1 MRSKLVKIDPGQR
14 RWVLAFEEGEDP
26 AELLVRFAR
35 DQELGG
41 AEMTGIGGFSQVTLG
56 YFEIEKRA
64 YRRIEVEEQVE
75 VLALTGSVSRSDE
88 GPKVHA
94 HVVLGLFNGQAAGGH
109 LLAGKVRPTLE
120 LIVTESP
127 RALWRREDRKTGLA
141 LLDLE
146 R

>member
-1 MRSKLVKIDPGQR
+1 MRSKLVRTDPGQR
-14 RWVLAFEEGEDP
+14 RWVLAFDEGEDP
-26 AELLVRFAR
+26 SGVLVKFAR

-41 AEMTGIGGFSQVTLG
+41 AELTGIGGFSQVTLG
-56 YFEIEKRA
+56 YFEIDQRE
-64 YRRIEVEEQVE
+64 YRRIEVDEQVE
-75 VLALTGSVSRSDE
+75 VLALTGSLARSDE

-94 HVVLGLFNGQAAGGH
+94 HVVLGLSSGQAAGGH
-109 LLAGKVRPTLE
+109 LLGGKVRPTLE

-127 RALWRREDRKTGLA
+127 RALWRRYDKRTGLA